1 VSDILIPLE
10 IWARVAFVY
19 GLLLIVLRVIGRR
32 EMKQITPMDL
42 LAMLLVT
49 RAIGESA
56 MVGAHKDMWWE
67 TFAAASLLCM
77 AWLVGHVAFRWRRAE
92 IVINGRTQDL
102 IDRGRVADD
111 VLRRNE
117 ITDADLRRALHK
129 HGLTGVE
136 DVAHAWLEPDGEIT
150 IVSFTD
156 LADAQEHRPRRQ
168 SA

>member
-1 VSDILIPLE
+1 MSVVLTALE
-10 IWARVAFVY
+10 IWARVACVY
-19 GLLLIVLRVIGRR
+19 GVLLIVLRVIGRR

-49 RAIGESA
+49 RAIGENA
-56 MVGAHKDMWWE
+56 MVGAHKGLAWE

-77 AWLVGHVAFRWRRAE
+77 AWLVGHVAFKSRRAE
-92 IVINGRTQDL
+92 LVINGRAQDL
-102 IDRGRVADD
+102 IDHGRVVDD

-117 ITDADLRRALHK
+117 ITDTDLRRALHK
-129 HGLTGVE
+129 HGLVRVE

-150 IVSFTD
+150 MVSFTD
-156 LADAQEHRPRRQ
+156 LADAQEHRPGRQ